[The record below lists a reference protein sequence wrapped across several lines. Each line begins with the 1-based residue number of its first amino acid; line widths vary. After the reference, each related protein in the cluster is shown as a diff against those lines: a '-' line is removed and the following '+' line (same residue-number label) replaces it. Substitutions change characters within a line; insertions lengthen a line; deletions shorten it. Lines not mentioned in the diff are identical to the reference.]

1 MSPKCVACE
10 LQPYGRHCDYHSG
23 YEDGYEAA
31 QRERE
36 EGSPNHV
43 PKALKEFAA
52 RGYERQ
58 LPHFESGE
66 PQGRPGS

>member
-31 QRERE
+31 QRERGPIE
-36 EGSPNHV
+36 AIGKPL
-43 PKALKEFAA
+43 P
-52 RGYERQ
+52 
-58 LPHFESGE
+58 PHFASET
-66 PQGRPGS
+66 PQGGPGS